1 MFIAN
6 LNIFSRFSSPIN
18 TASIEEI
25 KKNPIPNHVAIIM
38 DGNGRWATQRGLPR
52 IAGHREG
59 VKSLK
64 CVVSL
69 CGLLKIKFLTVY
81 AFSKEN
87 WQRPKIEVDSLMNLF
102 VNTLDNE
109 IANLKKN
116 GVRIRL
122 IGSREEVPENVL
134 DKFEEAEKET
144 ANNDTVILNIAF
156 NYGARQEIVDTTK
169 QICELCGKSKL
180 NVNDIDESAF
190 SKYLYTHDTPDPDLL
205 IRTSGELRISNFLL
219 WQIAYTELYFT
230 RTFWP
235 AFREKE
241 FLDAIKDYQKR
252 NRRFGR
258 I

>member
-1 MFIAN
+1 MFIAT
-6 LNIFSRFSSPIN
+6 LNIFSRFLSPIN
-18 TASIEEI
+18 TVSIEEI
-25 KKNPIPNHVAIIM
+25 KKNPVPNHVAIIM
-38 DGNGRWATQRGLPR
+38 DGNGRWATRRGLPR

-69 CGLLKIKFLTVY
+69 CGLLGIKYLTVY

-87 WQRPKIEVDSLMNLF
+87 WQRPKNEVDNLMYLF

-116 GVRIRL
+116 GVRIGL
-122 IGSREEVPENVL
+122 IGSRQGVPENVL
-134 DKFEEAEKET
+134 NKFEEAEKET
-144 ANNDTVILNIAF
+144 INNNTVILNIAF

-169 QICELCGKSKL
+169 KICDLCAKGKL
-180 NVNDIDESAF
+180 NVNDIDENIF
-190 SKYLYTHDTPDPDLL
+190 SKYLYTHNIPDPDLL
-205 IRTSGELRISNFLL
+205 IRTSGEFRVSNFLL

-230 RTFWP
+230 KTFWP

-241 FLDAIKDYQKR
+241 FLLAIKDYQKR